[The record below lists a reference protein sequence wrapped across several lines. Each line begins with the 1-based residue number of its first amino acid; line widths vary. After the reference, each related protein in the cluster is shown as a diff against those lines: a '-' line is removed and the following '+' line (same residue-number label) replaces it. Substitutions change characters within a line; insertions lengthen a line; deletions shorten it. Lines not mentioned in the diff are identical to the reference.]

1 MKKQIII
8 LISIILI
15 GIMLVLIGGCTNNL
29 DKCDLNKDGKVSAIE
44 KQKCEQ
50 PTDGGTKGKC
60 GDGICGTV
68 EKERGICPEDCEE
81 EPTTTQLYQDSPFGA
96 HGGYMGLSEI
106 GIKYKRSAGNNALIW
121 DLVEPELD
129 TNYKWDDFD
138 KLLEAADSFG
148 LKLMVTIIPMNTK
161 DQISCGKCSQEDER
175 CKRKNPCSWEKYSE
189 FLTSAINR
197 YKDRIK
203 YWQIENEPAAGHYY
217 DGTSGEYAE
226 LLLKSY
232 KSIKDSCSDC
242 KVIIAGMADYRPTQ
256 VEYYKGIFS
265 YLKNTECAESG
276 CFDIFDF
283 HTSDYTKLTDNYDS
297 TVSLLSKYGYSDKPI
312 WSTEFGPLHNTP
324 ACEAQENK
332 EIGDELIKSFVVA
345 LDVGFEKLFWRTH
358 ECPSWIINKEGEKT
372 NAYYAYKTLINK
384 IEGFDSVSKLA
395 EGQYKFKINEKDI
408 YVLWCDSVSC
418 SLPSEIAG
426 ELKVTDYYGNEEAM
440 SANKIILSESPI
452 FAEIKS

>member
-1 MKKQIII
+1 MRKII
-8 LISIILI
+8 LILGLIL
-15 GIMLVLIGGCTNNL
+15 LIALLNGCTEKF

-44 KQKCEQ
+44 KQKCGQ
-50 PTDGGTKGKC
+50 PTDRGTKGKC

-96 HGGYMGLSEI
+96 HGGSQGLSEI

-138 KLLEAADSFG
+138 KLLEAADSLG

-161 DQISCGKCSQEDER
+161 DQISCGKCSQGDER

-189 FLTSAINR
+189 FLISAINR
-197 YKDRIK
+197 YKDKIK

-256 VEYYKGIFS
+256 VEYYEGIFS

-283 HTSDYTKLTDNYDS
+283 HTSDYTKLTGNYDS
-297 TVSLLSKYGYSDKPI
+297 IISLLSKYRYSDKPI

-332 EIGDELIKSFVVA
+332 EIGNELIKSFAVA
-345 LDVGFEKLFWRTH
+345 LDTGFEKLFWRTH

-384 IEGFDSVSKLA
+384 IGGFDSVSKLA
-395 EGQYKFKINEKDI
+395 ESQYKFKINEKDI

-426 ELKVTDYYGNEEAM
+426 ELKVTDYSGNEDVM

>member
-1 MKKQIII
+1 MRKII
-8 LISIILI
+8 LILGLIL
-15 GIMLVLIGGCTNNL
+15 LIALLNGCTEKF

-44 KQKCEQ
+44 KQKCGQ
-50 PTDGGTKGKC
+50 PTDGGAKGKC

-68 EKERGICPEDCEE
+68 EKEKEICPEDCEE
-81 EPTTTQLYQDSPFGA
+81 EPTTTRLYQDSPFGA
-96 HGGYMGLSEI
+96 HVGSQGLSEI

-138 KLLEAADSFG
+138 KLLEAADSLG

-161 DQISCGKCSQEDER
+161 DQISCGKCSQGDER

-189 FLTSAINR
+189 FLISAINR
-197 YKDRIK
+197 YKDKIK

-256 VEYYKGIFS
+256 VEYYEGIFS
-265 YLKNTECAESG
+265 YLKNTECA
-276 CFDIFDF
+276 
-283 HTSDYTKLTDNYDS
+283 
-297 TVSLLSKYGYSDKPI
+297 
-312 WSTEFGPLHNTP
+312 PLHNTP

-332 EIGDELIKSFVVA
+332 EIGNELIKSFAVA
-345 LDVGFEKLFWRTH
+345 LDTGFEKLFWRTH

-384 IEGFDSVSKLA
+384 IGGFDSVSKLA
-395 EGQYKFKINEKDI
+395 ESQYKFKINEKDI

-426 ELKVTDYYGNEEAM
+426 ELKVTDYSANENVM
-440 SANKIILSESPI
+440 SANKII
-452 FAEIKS
+452 F